1 MKIFLIPIVALML
14 FGLSGHAQP
23 PSTDSTTIA
32 SNDSLPLRV
41 DLEGLTVAAQRPLVR
56 QDIDRI
62 GYDVQADGD
71 SRTQS
76 TLDMLRKV
84 PMVTI
89 DGEENILVRGSA
101 DFKIYKNGHLDPAMS
116 KNAKDILKTLP
127 ASSVKRIEV
136 ITDPG
141 AHEDAEGVNAI
152 LNIVMMD
159 THKME
164 GITGTLNGSYTSKK
178 TPRLGAYLATQFGK
192 AIVSVDYGY
201 LKMSKEETAN
211 DGYLERNYFN
221 SGNRMMVDT
230 HGKNPG
236 DLHYANIDA
245 SLDIDSLNLISA
257 SFGGYFFNV
266 DVQCDAATVMNNRA
280 GELLYSYK
288 EHYWLPSYSHHSWNG
303 RLDYQHKMHCLGE
316 QFTLS
321 YMLAFTRQHSDQET
335 TYSEALNVPF
345 SYSGNMLKK
354 KERFTEHTFQ
364 ADYVRPLRNGHK
376 LEVGAKFIDRR
387 NRSHNTQDFY
397 IEPALPSFDTQFE
410 HTTLIGAVYL
420 DYMYNAG
427 RWSARGGLRYEH
439 SFLQGNYPD
448 GKDDDFSRHLNDW
461 VPQASVKYQIND
473 RQSLKLSF
481 TTSILRPGITYL
493 NPAVSSTP
501 DQVNFGNARLL
512 SVTERALTLYYMYV
526 GSKITLQIAPTFR
539 FVNNGINSLVYADG
553 NIRYSTYDN
562 NLRQRRWQLEGYV
575 QWKPFDKTTFVSNLN
590 LKHNRLKNTS
600 DGMTQNCTALSY
612 YANIDQELP
621 WKLKFSA
628 CSYGLFGHESLSI
641 YAYSRSWFRYGF
653 SLQRSFLSENRLSV
667 RITATAPF
675 NKHVHYKTRTT
686 QGDITGWG
694 DNVIAQNSQLFQL
707 SVTYRF
713 GSLKTKVKK
722 TDATIENTDEMG
734 GIKRGN

>member
-1 MKIFLIPIVALML
+1 MKNFLIPIVALML

-116 KNAKDILKTLP
+116 KNTKDILKTLP

-461 VPQASVKYQIND
+461 VPQASLKYQLTES
-473 RQSLKLSF
+473 QSLKLNY
-481 TTSILRPGITYL
+481 TTSINRPGISYL
-493 NPAVSSTP
+493 NPAVVTSPSVVQQGNPLLVSSVS
-501 DQVNFGNARLL
+501 Q
-512 SVTERALTLYYMYV
+512 SIALVYMYV
-526 GSKITLQIAPTFR
+526 GRRLTLQLAPSYRFSNGGIASVQTAKDD
-539 FVNNGINSLVYADG
+539 V
-553 NIRYSTYDN
+553 RYLTYDN
-562 NLRQRRWQLEGYV
+562 IQRYRRFGFEQYV
-575 QWKPFDKTTFVSNLN
+575 QWRPFDGTTLVVNNNLRYEHYENPN
-590 LKHNRLKNTS
+590 LSYRTFGWS
-600 DGMTQNCTALSY
+600 DNY
-612 YANIDQELP
+612 YANLTQQLP
-621 WKLKFSA
+621 WKFRLYLMAYGKIGHSPTSVYFMQH
-628 CSYGLFGHESLSI
+628 SYYGY
-641 YAYSRSWFRYGF
+641 YA
-653 SLQRSFLSENRLSV
+653 SLQRSFLKNDRLTLRIGANNPFDKYITSKAESVNGDYRDFQESWNRGRSFSLSL
-667 RITATAPF
+667 T
-675 NKHVHYKTRTT
+675 
-686 QGDITGWG
+686 W
-694 DNVIAQNSQLFQL
+694 
-707 SVTYRF
+707 RF
-713 GSLKTKVKK
+713 GSLKASVKK
-722 TDATIENTDEMG
+722 TEHSIENDDVVG
-734 GIKRGN
+734 GITKGQ